1 MSLFSAS
8 LAGRRETTE
17 PLKST
22 TSSAAVSTTVPPDSR
37 TPTQSSSVKPSA
49 IPPTT
54 AQSERDTPTYF
65 PVSTSLSTSSSL
77 FDDDSQ
83 YSESHF
89 LLGWQ
94 IGIIVPFA
102 VVIFILFPWFIIRQL
117 RRPRFRPSPGNV
129 DLLAQERDLLA
140 QERDLA
146 RRSRGRSGRRS
157 HERGSR
163 RGPARTLV
171 DFLSFG
177 SVHDNAHRAS
187 YLSGTTNLPDP
198 PPAYN
203 LHPTNQRVSAAPT
216 YRSRSESLQPARRQT
231 RVPATRLPALGLDG
245 PEFDREQ
252 KSPDTLDRVD
262 PEIPA
267 TTHISFPSTGG
278 RTEKR

>member
-8 LAGRRETTE
+8 LAGRQETTE

-22 TSSAAVSTTVPPDSR
+22 TNSAVVTTTAPPDSR
-37 TPTQSSSVKPSA
+37 TPTQNASVKPSA

-65 PVSTSLSTSSSL
+65 PASISLSTSSSL

-89 LLGWQ
+89 LLAWK

-129 DLLAQERDLLA
+129 DLLAHS
-140 QERDLA
+140 RDLA
-146 RRSRGRSGRRS
+146 RRGRRRSGRRS
-157 HERGSR
+157 HERSPR

-171 DFLSFG
+171 DFLSSG
-177 SVHDNAHRAS
+177 SVHDNAHGTS
-187 YLSGTTNLPDP
+187 YLSGTTSLPDP

-216 YRSRSESLQPARRQT
+216 YRSRSESLQQAHPQT
-231 RVPATRLPALGLDG
+231 RVPATRLPTLGLVLGDEG

-267 TTHISFPSTGG
+267 TTH
-278 RTEKR
+278 